1 MIAAAFQLGEV
12 ESSRLDKPPRG
23 KFVQDANYVRSVY
36 VHQRSLHHGRLSYK
50 KFAEQVGVSIAA
62 FNFWIDGL
70 RRIRS
75 DSARKL
81 QPFAPPNL
89 RPPLSAVDDE
99 SLDSDRRR
107 AYDAALEGKQ
117 PPGKG
122 YAVKTDEGAI
132 VARWMDRITDETE
145 RGKALA
151 RCIQELSAN
160 PRGVATE
167 KRPDRPTSNK
177 G

>member
-1 MIAAAFQLGEV
+1 MIAAALESGEV

-23 KFVQDANYVRSVY
+23 KFVQDANYVRTIY
-36 VHQRSLHHGRLSYK
+36 VHQKSLHNGRLSYK

-62 FNFWIDGL
+62 LNFWIDGL

-89 RPPLSAVDDE
+89 RPPLSAVDE
-99 SLDSDRRR
+99 ERIDSDSSG
-107 AYDAALEGKQ
+107 AYDPRDARSRVRGYVVQTEEGK
-117 PPGKG
+117 
-122 YAVKTDEGAI
+122 I
-132 VARWMDRITDETE
+132 VARWLDRISDDEQ
-145 RGKALA
+145 RALA
-151 RCIQELSAN
+151 LSRCVQELSAN
-160 PRGVATE
+160 PRGVVTD

>member
-1 MIAAAFQLGEV
+1 MIAAALQLGEV

-23 KFVQDANYVRSVY
+23 KFVQDANYVRTIY
-36 VHQRSLHHGRLSYK
+36 VHQRSLHSGRLSYK
-50 KFAEQVGVSIAA
+50 KFAEMVGVSVAA

-99 SLDSDRRR
+99 SLDPDRRK
-107 AYDAALEGKQ
+107 AYDAPEGKQ

-132 VARWMDRITDETE
+132 LARWVDRITDETE